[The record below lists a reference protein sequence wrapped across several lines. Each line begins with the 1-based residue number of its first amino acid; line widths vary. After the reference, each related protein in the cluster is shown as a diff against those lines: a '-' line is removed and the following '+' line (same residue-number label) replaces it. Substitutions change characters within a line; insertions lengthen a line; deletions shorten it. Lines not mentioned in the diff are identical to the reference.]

1 MCVQPSQGLFC
12 AIKCGLGTTG
22 GWFMVTGGAGAE
34 LKVQK
39 GMWGEGLLG
48 EGDSDC
54 VTAKP
59 PLGSPS

>member
-1 MCVQPSQGLFC
+1 
-12 AIKCGLGTTG
+12 
-22 GWFMVTGGAGAE
+22 MVTGGAGAE